1 MDYAKHILFSLPTA
15 GEKSS
20 ISTEKPKG
28 QLKIDQCGRIV
39 INGQTLPR
47 FFKVRDVASILGK
60 ADRSLKFEDGAT
72 ILKNDWL
79 DWGLRLNSFKGQG
92 GVVFRMQV
100 FPTRAVASV
109 DIAPCW
115 LEDRDR
121 KVALFYNDFHG
132 PLFAID
138 SVYRLD
144 SDCVSF
150 RFENVDRVYAA
161 IANNNIAAVEKLL
174 KTGADINKPNK
185 FYKETPL
192 NFAVRAERSD
202 CVKFLLQH
210 GADKTNR
217 DVWGKTPL
225 ENAKRLGYYDIVRL
239 LE

>member
-1 MDYAKHILFSLPTA
+1 MDYAKHVLFSLPTA

-28 QLKIDQCGRIV
+28 QLEIDQCGRIV

-47 FFKVRDVASILGK
+47 FFKVRDVAAILGK

-92 GVVFRMQV
+92 GAVFRMQV
-100 FPTRAVASV
+100 FLSRAVMNV

-115 LEDRDR
+115 LRDENK
-121 KVALFYNDFHG
+121 KVALFYNDLRG
-132 PLFAID
+132 PMFAID
-138 SVYRLD
+138 SLYKRDFD
-144 SDCVSF
+144 SVSF
-150 RFENVDRVYAA
+150 RFEKVDRVHAA
-161 IANNNIAAVEKLL
+161 IAKNDMALLEKLL
-174 KTGADINKPNK
+174 KNGAEIDKPNK

-192 NFAVRAERSD
+192 NFAVRAERAD
-202 CVKFLLQH
+202 CVKFLLEH
-210 GADKTNR
+210 GADKTIR

-225 ENAKRLGYYDIVRL
+225 ENAKRLDYDDIARL

>member
-15 GEKSS
+15 SEKSN
-20 ISTEKPKG
+20 IPTEKPKG

-47 FFKVRDVASILGK
+47 FFKVRDVAAILGK
-60 ADRSLKFEDGAT
+60 ADRSSIFEDGAT
-72 ILKNDWL
+72 ILKKDWL

-92 GVVFRMQV
+92 GAVFRMQV
-100 FPTRAVASV
+100 FLSRAVMNV

-115 LEDRDR
+115 LRDENK
-121 KVALFYNDFHG
+121 KVALFYNELRG
-132 PLFAID
+132 PMFAIESLYKRDFD
-138 SVYRLD
+138 S
-144 SDCVSF
+144 VSF
-150 RFENVDRVYAA
+150 RFESVDCIHAA
-161 IANNNIAAVEKLL
+161 IAKNDMVSVEELL
-174 KTGADINKPNK
+174 KNGSEIDKPNK

-192 NFAVRAERSD
+192 NFAVRAERAD

-210 GADKTNR
+210 GADKTKC

-225 ENAKRLGYYDIVRL
+225 ENAKRLGYDEIVRL

>member
-1 MDYAKHILFSLPTA
+1 MDYAKHVLFSLPA
-15 GEKSS
+15 DCEKNAVP
-20 ISTEKPKG
+20 TEKPRG
-28 QLKIDQCGRIV
+28 QLKIDQCGRVV

-47 FFKVRDVASILGK
+47 VFRVRDVAAILGNP
-60 ADRSLKFEDGAT
+60 DRSLTFEKGAT
-72 ILKNDWL
+72 VLKNDWL

-92 GVVFRMQV
+92 GAVFQIHV
-100 FPTRAVASV
+100 FPCRAVATV

-115 LEDRDR
+115 LKGRDR

-132 PLFAID
+132 PLFAIECACK
-138 SVYRLD
+138 LD

-150 RFENVDRVYAA
+150 RFENVDRVHAA
-161 IANNNIAAVEKLL
+161 IANNTITALEKLL
-174 KTGADINKPNK
+174 KTDSDINKRNK

-192 NFAVRAERSD
+192 NFAVRSERAD

-210 GADKTNR
+210 GADKTKR

-225 ENAKRLGYYDIVRL
+225 ENAKRLGYDDIARL

>member
-1 MDYAKHILFSLPTA
+1 MDYAKHVLFSLPA
-15 GEKSS
+15 DCEKNGVP
-20 ISTEKPKG
+20 TEKPKG
-28 QLKIDQCGRIV
+28 QLKIDQCGRVV

-47 FFKVRDVASILGK
+47 VFRVRDVAAILGK
-60 ADRSLKFEDGAT
+60 PDRSLTFEKGT
-72 ILKNDWL
+72 TVLKNDWL

-92 GVVFRMQV
+92 GAVFQIHV
-100 FPTRAVASV
+100 FPSRAVASV

-115 LEDRDR
+115 LKDENK

-138 SVYRLD
+138 SVYKLD
-144 SDCVSF
+144 SDCVIF
-150 RFENVDRVYAA
+150 RFENVDRVHAA
-161 IANNNIAAVEKLL
+161 IANNNIAAVEILL
-174 KTGADINKPNK
+174 KTGSDINKPSK

-210 GADKTNR
+210 GADKTKR
-217 DVWGKTPL
+217 DVWDKTPL
-225 ENAKRLGYYDIVRL
+225 ENAKRLGYGDITRL

>member
-1 MDYAKHILFSLPTA
+1 MDYAKHVLFSLPA
-15 GEKSS
+15 DCEKNGVP
-20 ISTEKPKG
+20 TEKPKG
-28 QLKIDQCGRIV
+28 QLKIDQCGRFV

-47 FFKVRDVASILGK
+47 FFRVRDVEAILGK
-60 ADRSLKFEDGAT
+60 ADRSFMFEDGAT

-79 DWGLRLNSFKGQG
+79 DWGLRLNSFKGQDG
-92 GVVFRMQV
+92 AVFRMQV
-100 FPTRAVASV
+100 FLSRAVMNIA
-109 DIAPCW
+109 IAPCW
-115 LEDRDR
+115 LKDENK

-138 SVYRLD
+138 SVYKLD
-144 SDCVSF
+144 SDCVIF
-150 RFENVDRVYAA
+150 RFENVDRVHAA
-161 IANNNIAAVEKLL
+161 IANNNIAAVEILL
-174 KTGADINKPNK
+174 KTGSDINKPSK

-210 GADKTNR
+210 GADKTKR

-225 ENAKRLGYYDIVRL
+225 ENAKRLGYDDIARL